1 MAIARSP
8 RSTRTRSTWR
18 SSGPRRRRRRGTPTA
33 HGNFEGALQK
43 YGQAI
48 EEGRETAGYHLERA
62 RILGMRN
69 EVESAVAEF
78 QMALGELRQKDE
90 KSLVV
95 LYDSKAL
102 AEYSIATLLEGA
114 GNAQKARDAYGRA
127 LQEDLAYYPAHMR
140 LGLLAL
146 SQGDTTAAMSEL
158 ALASDI
164 ATDDP
169 YVHYMNGWVLGK
181 AKHTTE
187 AVAELTKATTL
198 EPYYALPNL
207 VLGTHVRGT
216 REGARSD
223 RCVRALSRAGQC
235 ARSAARLRHRARRGP
250 EGVRE
255 GADHPMMRR
264 AFRAALVLMALSV
277 AAPIRAAGQSDG
289 GGPIRRRT
297 TYEDL
302 QLFGQV
308 LNQIRVNHP
317 DSIEAHELFLA
328 AVEAMVH
335 AADPHSYVIPA
346 MRLDAAKAEA
356 LEKGKLYPLPVDFS
370 FVGGTPVVVSVA
382 AGTAARRLDILPGDE
397 LVAVDGGS
405 FMAHSA
411 AELDVELAGPKKTPV
426 TPDARAAARRRHL
439 RAARSRR
446 AARAGGGG
454 DGRARGDD
462 ARLGHRL
469 RARDDLRRGARRRRS
484 PRRARTAGERGMQ
497 QLLLDLRDNGG
508 GSVAEAAHVAG
519 EFLPRGAIVYTSEGR
534 KPEITDTGRVKRSF
548 FQLERRYPIVVMV
561 NAGTASASELVAG
574 ALQDHDRALIVGRPT
589 FGKSLLMRGFPMS
602 DGSVLV
608 LVVGHVRTPCGRVV
622 QRQYRSITRR
632 EYYRLARAERDTAG
646 RPSCQT
652 DAGRTVYGGGGIFP
666 DLALPECASQPRW
679 ASRLAEQQLLMTWSG
694 GYVDA
699 HGATL
704 TDVDAFSA
712 RELPAAALADFRA
725 YAVKQGVSVPP
736 DGTLRLACRVRRKSA
751 SAAAGSSRALNAST

>member
-1 MAIARSP
+1 M
-8 RSTRTRSTWR
+8 T
-18 SSGPRRRRRRGTPTA
+18 
-33 HGNFEGALQK
+33 
-43 YGQAI
+43 
-48 EEGRETAGYHLERA
+48 
-62 RILGMRN
+62 
-69 EVESAVAEF
+69 
-78 QMALGELRQKDE
+78 
-90 KSLVV
+90 
-95 LYDSKAL
+95 
-102 AEYSIATLLEGA
+102 
-114 GNAQKARDAYGRA
+114 
-127 LQEDLAYYPAHMR
+127 
-140 LGLLAL
+140 
-146 SQGDTTAAMSEL
+146 
-158 ALASDI
+158 
-164 ATDDP
+164 
-169 YVHYMNGWVLGK
+169 
-181 AKHTTE
+181 
-187 AVAELTKATTL
+187 
-198 EPYYALPNL
+198 
-207 VLGTHVRGT
+207 
-216 REGARSD
+216 
-223 RCVRALSRAGQC
+223 
-235 ARSAARLRHRARRGP
+235 
-250 EGVRE
+250 
-255 GADHPMMRR
+255 RR
-264 AFRAALVLMALSV
+264 AFRVALLLMVWGAATPA
-277 AAPIRAAGQSDG
+277 RAAGQSDG
-289 GGPIRRRT
+289 AGIPRRT

-335 AADPHSYVIPA
+335 AADPHSYVVPA

-356 LEKGKLYPLPVDFS
+356 LEKGKLYPLPIDFS

-397 LVAVDGGS
+397 LVSVDGAA
-405 FMAHSA
+405 FLAHSA

-426 TPDARAAARRRHL
+426 RLTIERRRDDGSFVRL
-439 RAARSRR
+439 DRVVQRERAEEESAVPVSMMLDSATGYVRVTTFVGERV
-446 AARAGGGG
+446 A
-454 DGRARGDD
+454 
-462 ARLGHRL
+462 
-469 RARDDLRRGARRRRS
+469 DDLHGAL
-484 PRRARTAGERGMQ
+484 ERLEKGGMQ

-548 FQLERRYPIVVMV
+548 FRSERRYPIVVMV

-602 DGSVLV
+602 DGSVLW

-646 RPSCQT
+646 RPACRT

-666 DLALPECASQPRW
+666 DVTLPDAPSQPRW
-679 ASRLAEQQLLMTWSG
+679 ASRLDEQQLLMTWSG
-694 GYVDA
+694 SYVDA

-725 YAVKQGVSVPP
+725 YASKQGVSIPA
-736 DGTLRLACRVRRKSA
+736 DGDGLLREMLLTSIAYARWGTEGAYRVYARRDGEVR
-751 SAAAGSSRALNAST
+751 AAMAGFGAARVMVR